1 MSREMRRQF
10 DDVTMGQLETEE
22 LDPTDQP
29 APTCQQLPGTRQDIK
44 DIPDPQEQELY
55 WQAYRLQQARRS
67 CPGCGDDG
75 VLY

>member
-1 MSREMRRQF
+1 MRRQF

-22 LDPTDQP
+22 FDLINRPGS
-29 APTCQQLPGTRQDIK
+29 TCQPLPGTRQDIAA
-44 DIPDPQEQELY
+44 ISDPQTQELY